1 MMKHEHSSQGA
12 PWRPEGKGQGDQGS
26 ALFGAARREGS
37 PMAQCH
43 ISLVGAG
50 PGPLELLTL
59 RALRRIEAA
68 EAVVYDRLVGAEI
81 LARIP
86 VGAARFD
93 VGKRCG
99 EPSPSQQEINALLLA
114 LARTGK
120 RVVRL
125 KGGDP
130 LIFGRGGEEA
140 LHLARHGFEAELV
153 PGITAALGCA
163 ASSAIPLTL
172 RGLARSVTL
181 LTGHLQGGE
190 QFGGWGAL
198 VAAGHTLVCYMGL
211 EQAARIEAGLR
222 GAGADAALPVALI
235 VAGCSER
242 ERVVRCRLDGLSR
255 AALALEGETP
265 VLIILGQ
272 VVALRDELKG
282 LLGAL
287 ASRVA

>member
-1 MMKHEHSSQGA
+1 MMKNY
-12 PWRPEGKGQGDQGS
+12 PEQT
-26 ALFGAARREGS
+26 AV
-37 PMAQCH
+37 H
-43 ISLVGAG
+43 IALVGAG

-68 EAVVYDRLVGAEI
+68 EVVVYDRLVGAEI
-81 LARIP
+81 LAIIP

-140 LHLARHGFEAELV
+140 LYLAHHGFRAELV

-163 ASSAIPLTL
+163 ASTAIPLTH

-181 LTGHLQGGE
+181 VTGHLQGEESFNGWRTLVGE
-190 QFGGWGAL
+190 GQ
-198 VAAGHTLVCYMGL
+198 TLVCYMGL
-211 EQAARIEAGLR
+211 EQAGKIEAGLL
-222 GAGADAALPVALI
+222 GAGADGALPVALI
-235 VAGCSER
+235 VAGCSEH
-242 ERVVRCRLDGLSR
+242 ERVIRCRLGGLAR
-255 AALALEGETP
+255 AAEALRGATP
-265 VLIILGQ
+265 VLIILGE
-272 VVALRDELKG
+272 VVALRDELDQLLTG
-282 LLGAL
+282 LE
-287 ASRVA
+287 SRVA